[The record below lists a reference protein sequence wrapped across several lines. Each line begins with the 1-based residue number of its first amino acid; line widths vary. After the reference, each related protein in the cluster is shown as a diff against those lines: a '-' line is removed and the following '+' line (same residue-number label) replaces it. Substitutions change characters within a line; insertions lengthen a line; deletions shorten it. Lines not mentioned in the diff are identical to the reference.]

1 MGVKRIML
9 CADSQSL
16 SRPMLLGLDDQRLE
30 AIPWLVCVSSAN
42 SCRETARM
50 LDSLEEVW
58 VVSCDDMDSINVAA
72 TLKSD
77 DPEKRVYLV
86 SFGNNGSLASRAA
99 AAKLDGVLNELLFAK
114 RYEQVKRVCS
124 MQKESCFPQ
133 NKENL
138 PGFEGASDGEKKMGG
153 DAYEV
158 GACERPVARSGFE
171 TKSNELASLKSSG
184 NASAPSK
191 LKGPA
196 NENLS
201 GKAAKAVTI
210 AVVSGTGGSGKS
222 AIAAVLSL
230 ISLKAGLSTA
240 VLDADL
246 QFGDMDYLLGIQEPI
261 HMEDIMAD
269 RGRLR
274 ELEGAPVKDRPALV
288 AAPRRIELSEVV
300 VSEIPETLEM
310 LKGMF
315 EVVVVNTGSLW
326 SDSQAVVLE
335 SADSVIFA
343 MDARPSSL
351 RATAHAMELCVRLGI
366 ATTGFTFVV
375 NRHERTSLLSAVD
388 VACALHGAKAVEVPY
403 GGRDVDELLGA
414 GCPEELFES
423 KNAFV
428 EALRDILVGLLSG
441 RKKEMVEKTR
451 GTKKKKSFFSRGGQ
465 P

>member
-1 MGVKRIML
+1 MGTKRIML

-16 SRPMLLGLDDQRLE
+16 SKPMLLGLDDQRLE
-30 AIPWLVCVSSAN
+30 SIPWLICVSSAD
-42 SCRETARM
+42 SCRETARR

-77 DPEKRVYLV
+77 DPKKHVYLV

-99 AAKLDGVLNELLFAK
+99 AAKLDGVLNELLFVK
-114 RYEQVKRVCS
+114 RYEQVKRACS
-124 MQKESCFPQ
+124 MQEESCFPQ
-133 NKENL
+133 SKEDPFGL
-138 PGFEGASDGEKKMGG
+138 EGASDGRKETGG
-153 DAYEV
+153 SAY
-158 GACERPVARSGFE
+158 GADVCERAADRPGFE
-171 TKSNELASLKSSG
+171 VKSNALASFRPNG
-184 NASAPSK
+184 NALASSK
-191 LKGPA
+191 LKGLT
-196 NENLS
+196 NENQS
-201 GKAAKAVTI
+201 AKAAKAATI

-246 QFGDMDYLLGIQEPI
+246 QFGDMDYLLGVQEPI
-261 HMEDIMAD
+261 RMEDVMAD

-274 ELEGAPVKDRPALV
+274 EFESAPIKDRPALV
-288 AAPRRIELSEVV
+288 AAPRRIELSEIV

-310 LKGMF
+310 LKDMF

-335 SADSVIFA
+335 SADSVIFV

-428 EALRDILVGLLSG
+428 EALRGMLAGLLSG
-441 RKKEMVEKTR
+441 KKREMVEKTR
-451 GTKKKKSFFSRGGQ
+451 GAKKKKSFFSRGEQ
-465 P
+465 S

>member
-58 VVSCDDMDSINVAA
+58 VVSCDDMDPINVAA

-138 PGFEGASDGEKKMGG
+138 SGLEGASDGGKKMGG

-171 TKSNELASLKSSG
+171 TKSNELASFKSSG

-191 LKGPA
+191 PKGPA

-288 AAPRRIELSEVV
+288 AAPRRIELSEIV